1 MEQEPLEEITDLKY
15 LTRNVHQ
22 MFAEVLKRGTMTKS
36 WRMDVRLLSV
46 MALDCVA
53 EDLVD
58 TAASRYLKLKWSVSG
73 SMFTPYKTITAKVSR
88 VDEGAADQWGIREA
102 IDKHLG
108 DRITGHNVTVRDDG
122 VLLEGVLPFKHHEDL
137 KKYLPKLRADMR
149 AKGINIDFGYYN
161 ELGDTPVKYKLDIIV
176 KPAERVEYKQLVSDK
191 PKDLVDMIEWAE
203 NADASTM
210 RVLAEAAAS
219 KSYAE
224 NGCLILSTGK
234 RNILVEVGEWVTKI
248 DGKVTGVISDEFKKH
263 ICGE

>member
-1 MEQEPLEEITDLKY
+1 MEQEPLEEITNLKD

-22 MFAEVLKRGTMTKS
+22 MFAEVLKHGTMTKS

-46 MALDCVA
+46 MALDRVA

-58 TAASRYLKLKWSVSG
+58 AAASRHLKLKWGVSG
-73 SMFTPYKTITAKVSR
+73 GMFTPYKTITAKVSR
-88 VDEGAADQWGIREA
+88 VDEGVADQWGIREA
-102 IDKHLG
+102 IDKHFG
-108 DRITGHNVTVRDDG
+108 DRITGRNITVRDDG
-122 VLLEGVLPFKHHEDL
+122 VLMEGVLPFKCHDDL
-137 KKYLPKLRADMR
+137 KKYLSKLRADMR

-191 PKDLVDMIEWAE
+191 PKDLIDMIEWAE

-210 RVLAEAAAS
+210 QALAEAAAS